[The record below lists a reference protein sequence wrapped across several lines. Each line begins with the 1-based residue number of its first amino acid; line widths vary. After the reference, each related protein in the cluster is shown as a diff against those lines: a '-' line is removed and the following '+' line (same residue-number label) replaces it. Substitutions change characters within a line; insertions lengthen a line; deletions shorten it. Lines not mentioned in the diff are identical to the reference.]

1 MPAIFQG
8 CPGKVVAVKI
18 PVTDCQIAMV
28 SVKDEDNSERLTY
41 ERDTVVLTRITVNQ
55 SANVQ
60 FLHTIGN
67 RIYVYAFGD
76 RMGQITLSGLAFGAS
91 CDNPLTAHSTKNVL
105 DWYRLNKVS
114 TRATPVSITIFDVAF
129 QAFVL
134 ALNTDVVDASSKLVQ
149 WTLTLATLPD

>member
-1 MPAIFQG
+1 
-8 CPGKVVAVKI
+8 
-18 PVTDCQIAMV
+18 
-28 SVKDEDNSERLTY
+28 
-41 ERDTVVLTRITVNQ
+41 
-55 SANVQ
+55 
-60 FLHTIGN
+60 
-67 RIYVYAFGD
+67 
-76 RMGQITLSGLAFGAS
+76 MGQITLSGLAFSAS

-114 TRATPVSITIFDVAF
+114 TRATPVSVTIFDIAF